1 MTAPMPSSLPGLY
14 TYRAFVRKVYDGDT
28 VTLDIDLGFDVVLRE
43 QKVRLLRINAPEV
56 RGESREAGI
65 ASRDAL
71 RKRAANKW
79 VVLRTERDKREKFG
93 RWLGEVWLEDEC
105 INDWMLTEGHAV
117 PYGEK

>member
-1 MTAPMPSSLPGLY
+1 MTSPTRPGLY

-28 VTLDIDLGFDVVLRE
+28 VTLDIQLGFDVVLRE

-56 RGESREAGI
+56 RGESREAGV

-71 RKRAANKW
+71 RRRIANKW
-79 VVLRTERDKREKFG
+79 VVLRTERDKKGKFG

-105 INDWMLTEGHAV
+105 INDWMLIEGHAA